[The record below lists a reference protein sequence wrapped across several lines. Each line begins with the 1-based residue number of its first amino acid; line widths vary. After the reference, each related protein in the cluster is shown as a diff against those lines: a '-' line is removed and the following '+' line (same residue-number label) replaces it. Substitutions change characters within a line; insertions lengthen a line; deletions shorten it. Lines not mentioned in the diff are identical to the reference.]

1 MADKPL
7 IWLYGEVRTP
17 PFSREARL
25 EAGFNLRRLQ
35 QGERLSMPV
44 SRPMPSVGGSCHELR
59 IQDADITWRILY
71 HVAEDAIVIL
81 EVFGK
86 KTRKTPKYVIDK
98 AKKRLKEYMRLT
110 REE

>member
-7 IWLYGEVRTP
+7 VWLQGEVKTP

-25 EAGFNLRRLQ
+25 EAGFNLRKIQ

-44 SRPMPSVGGSCHELR
+44 SRTMPTVGHNCHELR
-59 IQDADITWRILY
+59 IQDAGVTWRILY
-71 HVAEDAIVIL
+71 HVADDAIVIL

-86 KTRKTPKYVIDK
+86 KTKKTPMYVVAA
-98 AKKRLKEYMRLT
+98 AKKRLKLFVQLT
-110 REE
+110 KEI